1 MLVGNGYNALAGFL
15 AAELR
20 FELLFEQAESD
31 GGFGC
36 GAGLGYYDDTEFF
49 VLKQLLQF
57 VEIVLADIL
66 SGK

>member
-1 MLVGNGYNALAGFL
+1 MLVGDGYNALAGFL

-49 VLKQLLQF
+49 VLKQLLLLS
-57 VEIVLADIL
+57 ENIL
-66 SGK
+66 TVVVT